1 MAADGTAPARP
12 SPDRVRDELRAV
24 VDPCTAAT
32 GSNLDIVEMG
42 LLREVEVSDGAVRVA
57 MRLTTPACHMVP
69 YFITE
74 IEDRIEPLPGVE
86 TVTVDTD
93 DGLQWGPEMMS
104 ETATAKRQAVLD
116 AYDAATDPADGD
128 TDGDAAES
136 R

>member
-1 MAADGTAPARP
+1 MATDGATPAAPT
-12 SPDRVRDELRAV
+12 PDRVRDELREV

-42 LLREVEVSDGAVRVA
+42 LLREIEIGDEEVRVA

-74 IEDRIEPLPGVE
+74 IEDRVEPLPGVE

-104 ETATAKRQAVLD
+104 ETATAKRRAVLD
-116 AYDAATDPADGD
+116 AYDAATDGADA
-128 TDGDAAES
+128 DAAGE
-136 R
+136 

>member
-1 MAADGTAPARP
+1 MATEGTAPATP
-12 SPDRVRDELRAV
+12 SPERLRDELRAV

-74 IEDRIEPLPGVE
+74 IEDRLEPLSGVE

-93 DGLQWGPEMMS
+93 DGMQWGPEMMS
-104 ETATAKRQAVLD
+104 ETATAKRRAVLD
-116 AYDAATDPADGD
+116 AYDADTGGDGADAD
-128 TDGDAAES
+128 TGGE
-136 R
+136 